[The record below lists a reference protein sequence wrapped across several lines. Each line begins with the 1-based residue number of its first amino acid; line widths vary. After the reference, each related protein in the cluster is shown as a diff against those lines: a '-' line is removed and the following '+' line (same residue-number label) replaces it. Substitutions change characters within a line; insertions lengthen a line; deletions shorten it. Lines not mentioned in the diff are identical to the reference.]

1 MPWAALDSSLL
12 AAARYESKA
21 RRLALK
27 FRKGSIYYYLDV
39 PRTVYDSLLAAPPP
53 GAFFVQSIRDE
64 FRFVVVQ
71 DSLALSG
78 NPSSAVSFHL
88 PRRWKG

>member
-1 MPWAALDSSLL
+1 MWTPGASRKNAICHGLSLL

-39 PRTVYDSLLAAPPP
+39 PRTVYDSLLAAPSP

-64 FRFVVVQ
+64 YRFVVVQ
-71 DSLALSG
+71 E
-78 NPSSAVSFHL
+78 
-88 PRRWKG
+88 